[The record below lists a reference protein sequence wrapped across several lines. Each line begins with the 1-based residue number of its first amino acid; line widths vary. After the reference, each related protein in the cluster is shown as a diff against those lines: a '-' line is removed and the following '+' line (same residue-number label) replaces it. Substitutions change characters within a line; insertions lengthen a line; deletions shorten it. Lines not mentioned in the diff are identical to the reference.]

1 VSTQEF
7 FALHRGIAEA
17 TNDAGFGLK
26 LGTEERFEA
35 HDRLKSPHSP
45 RGRLVT
51 LSSGCRATN
60 IHLSRGNPCSRSG
73 Q

>member
-7 FALHRGIAEA
+7 FALHRELLKPP
-17 TNDAGFGLK
+17 TMRLCLK
-26 LGTEERFEA
+26 LGPRRRFERY
-35 HDRLKSPHSP
+35 DPIKNRRTLR

-60 IHLSRGNPCSRSG
+60 NSPVQRKSV
-73 Q
+73 